1 MLSKS
6 TEISFVDLLRSI
18 RSIAHGACAIPML
31 AQVLASLLVM
41 MAVATNAIAEDYT
54 FTTFAGSASLDGT
67 GTNARFSW
75 STAVAVDASGTVYV
89 ADTTNHTIRKITAG
103 GVVTTL
109 AGLSGTSGSANGT
122 GAAARFYSPS
132 GLTVDSGGNVYV
144 ADRSNRTVRKI
155 TTGGVVT
162 TIAGTAGVYG
172 TTDGPGSS
180 ALFSFT
186 GPTSIAIDSSG
197 VLYVLDDANGI
208 RKIDVS
214 GTVSTLMPGSFGGIC
229 VAADG
234 FMYVTGTSDHTIRK
248 ITAGGVGTILAG
260 SSGSSGFTNGP
271 GASARFNGP
280 SGIGITSG
288 GLLYVADTSNNAI
301 RTIDSTTGVTST
313 VAVSTSPHG
322 IAVAS
327 DGTVFIANTESGGN
341 GMIKKLTATPG
352 NVLSTYAGNA
362 TYHSNFGY
370 VDGIGQAARFD
381 HPRAMARGSDGVLY
395 VADTVNHV
403 IRKIATDGTVSTLAG
418 TPGLAGHADG
428 TGSAAI
434 FYSPSGIAVDGSGVV
449 YVSDTEAD
457 IIRMITPAGVVTTL
471 AGNTGSPGRVDGTG
485 SGARLQKPRGISIR
499 SNGDLVVA
507 DSVNNCL
514 RIVTPA
520 GVVTTLNEIGGST
533 LSYPLGV
540 GVGPSDLFVVPTGH
554 QIRSITAAGVSAA
567 LAGNL
572 SINGTA
578 DGTGS
583 AAQFYFPE
591 GVTVDA
597 AGNAFIGDTRNDT
610 VRKVSP
616 AGQVVTLG
624 GIGGS
629 AGSSDGIGPAARFDY
644 PTGIVVDSTG
654 VIYVLDTN
662 NSTIR
667 KGTPPVAVTVTLS
680 GTTQGF
686 DGSPKPITVATSP
699 SVTTA
704 VTYNGSATVPT
715 NAGSYAVIATVTQ
728 PGFSGSAS
736 GTLTIT
742 QATQTITFGTIP
754 TQTLGVAPL
763 TLGATASSGLPVSY
777 VVTSGPATVSGTTLT
792 ITGIGTV
799 VVEAQQVG
807 DANRTAATPVPQS
820 FIVNPATPIISSAT
834 TATGTVGTA
843 FSYAI
848 LASSTP
854 TSYAATGLPAG
865 LLLNSTTGIIS
876 GSPTGSAVSTVSL
889 FATNAGGMG
898 SATLTLTVNPAAP
911 AITSA
916 GTASGRVGTVFSY
929 TITASRSPTSFGAT
943 GLPAGLT
950 INTTTGLISGT
961 PTAVAVSTVTISA
974 TNAGGTGTTTLT
986 LTVIPAV
993 PVISSATTVIGNV
1006 GIAFTYVITASS
1018 TPTVFGATGL
1028 PAGLTVNTTTGAVS
1042 GTPTV
1047 IGVSAVTIS
1056 ATNGGGTGSTTLTLT
1071 VVLVAPVISSA
1082 TTASGTAG
1090 DAFTYAITASSN
1102 PTTFGATGLP
1112 SGLVLNTTSGV
1123 ISGTPTGT
1131 GTSSVT
1137 ITATNASGTGT
1148 ATLTMTVAVAAPV
1161 ITSAATATGT
1171 VGTAFTFTVSAS
1183 GNPTSFNASGLP
1195 SGLQIDAVTGVISG
1209 TPTGATTAPVSLS
1222 ATNATGTG
1230 TSVLLI
1236 TIVLPTAPPSSG
1248 GDSGG
1253 GGGGCGIGGG
1263 ISVILAALGMCLRV
1277 WLWRNRHGND
1287 T

>member
-6 TEISFVDLLRSI
+6 TEISFVDLLRSM
-18 RSIAHGACAIPML
+18 RSIAHGACAIPMF
-31 AQVLASLLVM
+31 AQVLASLLLM

-54 FTTFAGSASLDGT
+54 WTTFAGSASLDGT

-75 STAVAVDASGTVYV
+75 SKSVAVDSSGTVFV
-89 ADTTNHTIRKITAG
+89 ADTYNNTIRKITAG

-109 AGLSGTSGSANGT
+109 AGLAGSSGSVDGV
-122 GAAARFYSPS
+122 GSVARFSQPS
-132 GLTVDSGGNVYV
+132 GIAVDGNDNLYV
-144 ADRSNRTVRKI
+144 ADTDNNIVRKI
-155 TTGGVVT
+155 TAAGVVT
-162 TIAGTAGVYG
+162 TIAGTGVFG
-172 TTDGPGSS
+172 STDGPGATARFARPS
-180 ALFSFT
+180 
-186 GPTSIAIDSSG
+186 SIAIDTAG
-197 VLYVLDDANGI
+197 VLYVNDGGI
-208 RKIDVS
+208 RKIDLS
-214 GTVSTLMPGSFGGIC
+214 GNVSTLTYGSFGGIC

-234 FMYVTGTSDHTIRK
+234 SMYVTGTSDHTIRK
-248 ITAGGVGTILAG
+248 ITAAGVGTILAG
-260 SSGSSGFTNGP
+260 SSGVSGYGNGL

-301 RTIDSTTGVTST
+301 RTIDSTTGATSSVVTST
-313 VAVSTSPHG
+313 SPYG

-327 DGTVFIANTESGGN
+327 DGTVFIANIESGGN
-341 GMIKKLTATPG
+341 GTIKKLTATPG

-362 TYHSNFGY
+362 IYHSNFGD

-381 HPRAMARGSDGVLY
+381 HPRAMTRASDGTLY
-395 VADTVNHV
+395 VADTNNYT
-403 IRKIATDGTVSTLAG
+403 IRKVAVDGTVTTVAG
-418 TPGLAGHADG
+418 SPGLQGIVDG
-428 TGSAAI
+428 LGSTAR
-434 FYSPSGIAVDGSGVV
+434 FYQPYGIAVDSSGNL
-449 YVSDTEAD
+449 YVSDGNF
-457 IIRMITPAGVVTTL
+457 IRKINPAGLVTSL
-471 AGNTGSPGRVDGTG
+471 VS
-485 SGARLQKPRGISIR
+485 SGLNQPRGIAIR
-499 SNGDLVVA
+499 ANGDLVVA

-520 GVVTTLNEIGGST
+520 GVVTTVNEIGGST
-533 LSYPLGV
+533 LNYPLGV
-540 GVGPSDLFVVPTGH
+540 AVGPSDLFVVPTGH
-554 QIRSITAAGVSAA
+554 QIRTITAAGVSAA
-567 LAGNL
+567 LAGMF
-572 SINGTA
+572 SIKGAA
-578 DGTGS
+578 DGTGT
-583 AAQFYFPE
+583 AGQFYFPE

-597 AGNAFIGDTRNDT
+597 AGNAFIGDTQNDT
-610 VRKVSP
+610 VRRVSP

-624 GIGGS
+624 GIGESTGS
-629 AGSSDGIGPAARFDY
+629 FDGIGPAARFDF
-644 PTGIVVDSTG
+644 PTGIVVDGTG

-680 GTTQGF
+680 ATAQGF
-686 DGSPKPITVATSP
+686 DGTPKPVSVATSP
-699 SVTTA
+699 SVTTS

-715 NAGSYAVIATVTQ
+715 NAGSYAVVATVTQ

-777 VVTSGPATVSGTTLT
+777 VVTSGPATESGTTLT

-799 VVEAQQVG
+799 VVEARQVG
-807 DANRTAATPVPQS
+807 DTNWSAATPIPQS

-848 LASSTP
+848 VASSTP
-854 TSYAATGLPAG
+854 SSFAATGLPAG
-865 LLLNSTTGIIS
+865 LLLNSVTGIIS
-876 GSPTGSAVSTVSL
+876 GTPTGSAVSTVSL
-889 FATNAGGMG
+889 FATNAGGTG

-929 TITASRSPTSFGAT
+929 NITASRSPTSFGAT

-950 INTTTGLISGT
+950 INTMTGLISGT

-974 TNAGGTGTTTLT
+974 TNAGGTGSTTLT

-993 PVISSATTVIGNV
+993 PVISSATTVTGNV
-1006 GIAFTYVITASS
+1006 GIAFTYAITASS

-1028 PAGLTVNTTTGAVS
+1028 PAGLTVNTITGAVS
-1042 GTPTV
+1042 GIPTTT
-1047 IGVSAVTIS
+1047 GVSAITIS
-1056 ATNGGGTGSTTLTLT
+1056 ATNAGGTGSTTLTLT
-1071 VVLVAPVISSA
+1071 VVLAAPVISSA
-1082 TTASGTAG
+1082 TTASGTVG
-1090 DAFTYAITASSN
+1090 DAFTYTITASSN

-1123 ISGTPTGT
+1123 ISGTPTGN
-1131 GTSSVT
+1131 GTSSAT

-1148 ATLTMTVAVAAPV
+1148 ATLTMTVAMAAPV

-1183 GNPTSFNASGLP
+1183 GTPTSFNASGLP

-1209 TPTGATTAPVSLS
+1209 TPTAATTGAVSLS

-1230 TSVLLI
+1230 ISMLMI
-1236 TIVLPTAPPSSG
+1236 TIVLPTAPPTSG

-1277 WLWRNRHGND
+1277 WQWRTRHGND
-1287 T
+1287 A

>member
-6 TEISFVDLLRSI
+6 TEISFVDLIRTI

-31 AQVLASLLVM
+31 AQLLAAFLVLL
-41 MAVATNAIAEDYT
+41 AVSSNVVAEDYT
-54 FTTFAGSASLDGT
+54 FTTFAGSASRDGT
-67 GTNARFSW
+67 GTNARFDYFKQI
-75 STAVAVDASGTVYV
+75 AVDGSGTVYV
-89 ADTTNHTIRKITAG
+89 TDRSSFTIRKIMA
-103 GVVTTL
+103 
-109 AGLSGTSGSANGT
+109 
-122 GAAARFYSPS
+122 
-132 GLTVDSGGNVYV
+132 
-144 ADRSNRTVRKI
+144 
-155 TTGGVVT
+155 GGVVT
-162 TIAGTAGVYG
+162 TIAGLPGVHGSVDAAGSDARFEGPQGIVSDGSGNLYVSDSRTIRKVTAAGVVTTIAG
-172 TTDGPGSS
+172 SSSPGATDGPGVTARFYATS
-180 ALFSFT
+180 A
-186 GPTSIAIDSSG
+186 IAIDAAG
-197 VLYVLDDANGI
+197 VLYVADGTLYGSQQSI
-208 RKIDVS
+208 RKIDLA
-214 GTVSTLMPGSFGGIC
+214 GNVSTLGGIPC
-229 VAADG
+229 E
-234 FMYVTGTSDHTIRK
+234 
-248 ITAGGVGTILAG
+248 VG
-260 SSGSSGFTNGP
+260 
-271 GASARFNGP
+271 
-280 SGIGITSG
+280 
-288 GLLYVADTSNNAI
+288 
-301 RTIDSTTGVTST
+301 
-313 VAVSTSPHG
+313 G

-327 DGTVFIANTESGGN
+327 DGMIYISGKTDQVIYQMTPSGMGSILAGTLGVGGNSTYGRFSGPAGIALNSSGVLYVSDSNNNNIARIDRTTGTRIGDTVCISPLGIAVATDGTVFIGNTESGG
-341 GMIKKLTATPG
+341 GTIKKLTSPG
-352 NVLSTYAGNA
+352 NVISTYAGNA
-362 TYHSNFGY
+362 TYTTNAGF
-370 VDGIGQAARFD
+370 VDDIGQAARFD
-381 HPRAMARGSDGVLY
+381 HPRAMTRASDGTLY
-395 VADTVNHV
+395 VADTNNYT
-403 IRKIATDGTVSTLAG
+403 IRKIAVDGTVSTVAG
-418 TPGLAGHADG
+418 SPGLQGFVDG
-428 TGSAAI
+428 LGSTAR
-434 FYSPSGIAVDGSGVV
+434 FYQPFGIAVDSAANL
-449 YVSDTEAD
+449 YVSDAD
-457 IIRMITPAGVVTTL
+457 SIRKINSAGLVTTL
-471 AGNTGSPGRVDGTG
+471 VTQG
-485 SGARLQKPRGISIR
+485 SGLYLPRGIAIR
-499 SNGDLVVA
+499 ANGDLVVGGGGNSA
-507 DSVNNCL
+507 L
-514 RIVTPA
+514 FLVTPA
-520 GVVTTLNEIGGST
+520 GVVSKIIVTSVIGGGYT
-533 LSYPLGV
+533 GNPFGV
-540 GVGPSDLFVVPTGH
+540 AVGANDLFYFTSQNH
-554 QIRSITAAGVSAA
+554 QIRTQTAAGVENAV
-567 LAGNL
+567 AGSL
-572 SINGTA
+572 GGFT
-578 DGTGS
+578 DGTGP
-583 AAQFYFPE
+583 AAGFYWPE
-591 GVTVDA
+591 GIAVDSTGTVYV
-597 AGNAFIGDTRNDT
+597 GDTLNET
-610 VRKVSP
+610 IRKISP
-616 AGQVVTLG
+616 AGEVITIAGTPRVT
-624 GIGGS
+624 GS
-629 AGSSDGIGPAARFDY
+629 VDGIGSSALFDS
-644 PTGIVVDSTG
+644 PTELVVDGTG

-680 GTTQGF
+680 ATAQGF
-686 DGSPKPITVATSP
+686 DGTPKPVTVATSP
-699 SVTTA
+699 SVTTS

-715 NAGSYAVIATVTQ
+715 NAGSYAVVATVTQ
-728 PGFSGSAS
+728 PGFSGTAS

-742 QATQTITFGTIP
+742 QATQTITFGTIL

-876 GSPTGSAVSTVSL
+876 GTPTGSAVSTVSL
-889 FATNAGGMG
+889 FATNAGGTG

-929 TITASRSPTSFGAT
+929 TITASRSPTIFGAT

-950 INTTTGLISGT
+950 INSTTGLISGT
-961 PTAVAVSTVTISA
+961 PTAVAVSTVTLSA
-974 TNAGGTGTTTLT
+974 TNAGGTGSTTLT

-1028 PAGLTVNTTTGAVS
+1028 PAGLTLNTTTGAVS
-1042 GTPTV
+1042 GTPTA

-1056 ATNGGGTGSTTLTLT
+1056 ATNAGGTGSTTLTLT
-1071 VVLVAPVISSA
+1071 VILAVPVISSA
-1082 TTASGTAG
+1082 TTASGTMG
-1090 DAFTYAITASSN
+1090 EAFTYTITASSN

-1137 ITATNASGTGT
+1137 ITAINASGTGT

-1161 ITSAATATGT
+1161 ITSAATATGA

-1183 GNPTSFNASGLP
+1183 GTPTSFNASGLP

-1209 TPTGATTAPVSLS
+1209 TPTAATTGAVSLS

-1230 TSVLLI
+1230 TSVLMI
-1236 TIVLPTAPPSSG
+1236 TIVLPTAPPTSG

-1277 WLWRNRHGND
+1277 WQWRTRHGND
-1287 T
+1287 A